1 MLFIN
6 VFGRAQSGKTTKAK
20 ELFEENVNKG
30 LFTVLYDDD
39 VVVDIGPSYGKP
51 EVEVYIRTTV
61 ANISLSVSKTE
72 TNPLP
77 IRI

>member
-6 VFGRAQSGKTTKAK
+6 VLGRAQSGKTTKAK

-30 LFTVLYDDD
+30 LFTVLCDDD
-39 VVVDIGPSYGKP
+39 AVVDIGPSYGKP
-51 EVEVYIRTTV
+51 EIEVYIRTTV
-61 ANISLSVSKTE
+61 ADISLSVSKTE
-72 TNPLP
+72 TDPLP